1 MRTKNSSR
9 ARRPSSRKKKP
20 TNAQVAP
27 KLEAGALGPARD
39 PAPRE
44 PAPREPAPREPL
56 PQASPSYVVGIGSS
70 AGGLE
75 ALRVLIGGL
84 KSADR
89 MSLVIVQHLAPQH
102 RSRLVEI
109 ISHSTSLSVKEV
121 TEGED
126 LCANTVYVTPP
137 NADVITDG
145 RALLLRKPGTKVGP
159 KPSVDLFFKSI
170 AEHYGEN
177 AIGVVLSGT
186 GSDGAQGVRAIKT
199 AGGVTICQTPES
211 AKYDGMPR
219 AAKQTGAVDLELGLE
234 EMANQLSKFNELAG
248 RQDQPDASLRQLSL
262 TQQDPYHSIL
272 SFLEKA
278 SRVKFAQYKQ
288 STVRRRIERRV
299 IATRCESIEA
309 YAEYLRVRPDESR
322 LLFQDILISVTS
334 FFRDEHSF
342 KALAAAIAERID
354 QKRTGDSFRA
364 WVVGC
369 ATGEEAYSIAIL
381 VFEALAKA
389 GKQLNV
395 QIFATDIDEQ
405 AMSVARKG
413 LYQEALVA
421 DIPPRLRS
429 RYFDEQEQW
438 FRIKDYVRDAI
449 IFARHDVAQ
458 DPPFL
463 KLDLVSCRNVLIY
476 FNSHLQEHTL
486 RTFHFAMDSQA
497 VLFLGKSESAT
508 TVSDLFELTD
518 KNAKIFVRSAKK
530 GDLPRS
536 YSRQEFNRESALIT
550 KDRQSTTALDL
561 FTSMVNG
568 FAPDSVLVDQDHR
581 VRHVFGGAN
590 RYLHFPKGQ
599 PTVTIQKLLPPDVA
613 VEVGALLHR
622 AERSGHAAK
631 GEQRH
636 AFVIDREE
644 RRIQLIVVPLPSDGR
659 VEFIICFNQAPHDA
673 FRPVKATANS
683 SRLAPEEQIR
693 QLEQELAAA
702 REHLQTVLEE
712 HDTATEELQAL
723 NEELQSSNEELQ
735 STNEELETT
744 NEELQ
749 SANEE
754 LTTLNQEINV
764 KSSEL
769 MTLNQRLVAIQNAIA
784 YPLLVVDKNL
794 RLTDYNPA
802 SRYLFRI
809 SEVDR
814 GQHIRAA
821 LSHLSVE
828 PVLEMIGESLR
839 ERRAMR
845 LQLEVLDRHF
855 EACVQL
861 IDGSKGEVDGL
872 VLSFVDNTEL
882 VHALTQS
889 RVSKERL
896 SAIVDN
902 TPALVTMK
910 DSIGAYIYV
919 NQRFCDVVGRSEKD
933 VLGRTDEE
941 LFGQKAGSALR
952 ERDFEVL
959 KSRSPM
965 WLEESLHVGGKL
977 RYWLSSKFPLLDDR
991 RTAQSVCTIA
1001 LDITE
1006 RVLQEQQL
1014 KIFKK
1019 VVSASNAGLAILES
1033 HEGLYKVTF
1042 ASNEFADKIGK
1053 GAPELHELPLDEL
1066 LGIVL
1071 RGVESPRRAELSEAA
1086 RQKPLASFTINLA
1099 EKAGG
1104 ELWIELMTTTITF
1117 GDEEASYLILLFFD
1131 VTERVKTQ
1139 RLILS
1144 QQEELSRFSKLA
1156 SLGEVAAGI
1165 SHEINTPL
1173 NVITTKTDL
1182 LKRLAER
1189 GQLEKERLAR
1199 VATDIDG
1206 MVENITNVISGL
1218 KSITRMESEKL
1229 RPHNVQELI
1238 REAVRVSGFRLQQA
1252 SVHLSFDLP
1261 REELVIDCYPVQI
1274 VQILINLINNAVDA
1288 ISALRERWIRV
1299 EARSS
1304 DGKVQVRVIDSGKGI
1319 DPALAEKIMT
1329 PFFTTKKEEHGTGLG
1344 LSLSRNIAQHHRGD
1358 LRLAMEEKNTCF
1370 ELELPQKQV

>member
-20 TNAQVAP
+20 ATAQVAP
-27 KLEAGALGPARD
+27 NLEARSPVPAAEGAGA
-39 PAPRE
+39 PAPR
-44 PAPREPAPREPL
+44 APVASAP
-56 PQASPSYVVGIGSS
+56 PSYVVGLGSS

-75 ALRVLIGGL
+75 ALRILIGGL

-89 MSLVIVQHLAPQH
+89 MSIVIVQHLAPQH

-109 ISHSTSLSVKEV
+109 ISHSTSLNVKEV
-121 TEGED
+121 SEGED

-137 NADVITDG
+137 NADVVTDG
-145 RALLLRKPGTKVGP
+145 RALLLRQPQAKVGP

-177 AIGVVLSGT
+177 AIGVILSGT
-186 GSDGAQGVRAIKT
+186 GSDGAQGIRAIKA

-234 EMANQLSKFNELAG
+234 EMANQLSKFNELAK
-248 RQDQPDASLRQLSL
+248 RHDQPDASLRQLGLSH
-262 TQQDPYHSIL
+262 QDPYHSIL
-272 SFLEKA
+272 AFLEKA
-278 SRVKFAQYKQ
+278 SRVNFAKYKQ

-309 YAEYLRVRPDESR
+309 YADYLRLRPEEGR

-334 FFRDEHSF
+334 FFRDEPSF
-342 KALAAAIAERID
+342 KALAAAVAERID
-354 QKRTGDSFRA
+354 KKRTGDSFRA

-381 VFEALAKA
+381 VFEALGKA
-389 GKQLNV
+389 NKQLNV

-413 LYQEALVA
+413 LYQQASVA

-429 RYFDEQEQW
+429 RYFDEQNQS
-438 FRIKDYVRDAI
+438 FRVKDYVRDAI
-449 IFARHDVAQ
+449 VFARHDVAQ

-486 RTFHFAMDSQA
+486 RTFHFAMDTQG

-568 FAPDSVLVDQDHR
+568 FAPDSILIGDDHR

-590 RYLHFPKGQ
+590 RYLHFPKGE
-599 PTVTIQKLLPPDVA
+599 PTVTIQKLLPADVA
-613 VEVGALLHR
+613 HDLGALLHR
-622 AERSGHAAK
+622 AQRSGHAAR
-631 GEQRH
+631 GDQRH
-636 AFVIDREE
+636 AFVIEREE
-644 RRIQLIVVPLPSDGR
+644 RKIQLTVVPLSSDGR
-659 VEFIICFNQAPHDA
+659 TEFIVCFSHAPYDVPR
-673 FRPVKATANS
+673 RPVKSPAGG
-683 SRLAPEEQIR
+683 SRLAPEEQLWR
-693 QLEQELAAA
+693 LEQELAAT
-702 REHLQTVLEE
+702 REHLQTVIEE
-712 HDTATEELQAL
+712 HDTASEELQAL

-769 MTLNQRLVAIQNAIA
+769 LTLNQRLVAIQNAIA

-802 SRYLFRI
+802 SRHLFRL

-821 LSHLSVE
+821 LAHLSVE
-828 PVLEMIGESLR
+828 PVLDMVGASFQ
-839 ERRAMR
+839 ERRPMR
-845 LQLEVLDRHF
+845 HQIEVLDRHF
-855 EACVQL
+855 EASIQL
-861 IDGSKGEVDGL
+861 IEGSKGEVDGA

-889 RVSKERL
+889 RVSRERL
-896 SAIVDN
+896 SAILDN

-910 DSIGAYIYV
+910 DSIGAYVYV
-919 NQRFCDVVGRSEKD
+919 NQRFCGVLGRSEKE

-941 LFGQKAGSALR
+941 LFGPKAGSAMR

-959 KSRSPM
+959 KARSPM
-965 WLEESLHVGGKL
+965 WIEESLHVGGKP

-991 RTAQSVCTIA
+991 RNAQSVCTIA

-1006 RVLQEQQL
+1006 RVLQEQHL
-1014 KIFKK
+1014 KVFKK

-1033 HEGLYKVTF
+1033 DQGQHRVTF
-1042 ASNEFADKIGK
+1042 ASNEFADKIGRN
-1053 GAPELHELPLDEL
+1053 APELHGLPLDEL
-1066 LGIVL
+1066 LEIVL
-1071 RGVESPRRAELSEAA
+1071 SGAESPRIAELSEAA
-1086 RQKPLASFTINLA
+1086 RQSPLASFTINLA

-1104 ELWIELMTTTITF
+1104 ELWIELRTATISF
-1117 GDEEASYLILLFFD
+1117 GGEEPSYLILLIFD
-1131 VTERVKTQ
+1131 VTQRVQAQ

-1156 SLGEVAAGI
+1156 SLGEIAAGI

-1199 VATDIDG
+1199 IAVEVDG

-1229 RPHNVQELI
+1229 RPHNVQELV

-1261 REELVIDCYPVQI
+1261 REDLIIDCYPVQI
-1274 VQILINLINNAVDA
+1274 VQILINLLNNAVDA
-1288 ISALRERWIRV
+1288 ISSLRERWIRI

-1304 DGKVQVRVIDSGKGI
+1304 DELVYVRVIDSGKGI

-1344 LSLSRNIAQHHRGD
+1344 LSLSRNIAQHHDGD
-1358 LRLAMEEKNTCF
+1358 LRLVMEHKNTCF
-1370 ELELPQKQV
+1370 ELELPRKQI

>member
-20 TNAQVAP
+20 ATAQVTP
-27 KLEAGALGPARD
+27 RLEDRTPGRVAEGAWTPA
-39 PAPRE
+39 A
-44 PAPREPAPREPL
+44 REPL
-56 PQASPSYVVGIGSS
+56 AQASPAYVVGIGSS

-84 KSADR
+84 KAADR

-121 TEGED
+121 SEGEV

-137 NADVITDG
+137 NADVVADG
-145 RALLLRKPGTKVGP
+145 RALLLRPPETKVGP

-177 AIGVVLSGT
+177 AIGIVLSGT
-186 GSDGAQGVRAIKT
+186 GSDGAQGVRAIKA
-199 AGGVTICQTPES
+199 AGGVTICQTAES

-248 RQDQPDASLRQLSL
+248 RSDQPDASLRQLSL

-272 SFLEKA
+272 SFLEKS
-278 SRVKFAQYKQ
+278 SRVNFAQYKQ
-288 STVRRRIERRV
+288 TTVRRRIERRV

-309 YAEYLRVRPDESR
+309 YADYLRVRPEEGR

-334 FFRDEHSF
+334 FFRDEASF
-342 KALAAAIAERID
+342 RALAAAIAERIER
-354 QKRTGDSFRA
+354 KRTGDSFRA

-381 VFEALAKA
+381 VFETLEKA
-389 GKQLNV
+389 NKQLNV

-413 LYQEALVA
+413 LYQKALVA
-421 DIPPRLRS
+421 DIPSRLRS
-429 RYFDEQEQW
+429 KYFDEQDQS
-438 FRIKDYVRDAI
+438 FRIKNYVRDAI
-449 IFARHDVAQ
+449 VFARHDVAQ

-476 FNSHLQEHTL
+476 FNPHLQEHAL
-486 RTFHFAMDSQA
+486 KTFQFAMDDQG
-497 VLFLGKSESAT
+497 VLFLGKSESTT

-550 KDRQSTTALDL
+550 KDRQSTTAMDL
-561 FTSMVNG
+561 FNAMVNG
-568 FAPDSVLVDQDHR
+568 FAPDSVLVDDDHR
-581 VRHVFGGAN
+581 VRHVFGNAN
-590 RYLHFPKGQ
+590 RYLNFPKGE
-599 PTVTIQKLLPPDVA
+599 PTVSIQKLLPPDVA
-613 VEVGALLHR
+613 IEVSALLHR

-631 GEQRH
+631 GDQRH
-636 AFVIDREE
+636 AFVIDREV
-644 RRIQLIVVPLPSDGR
+644 RKLQLTVVPLSSDGR
-659 VEFIICFNQAPHDA
+659 TEYIICFSRAPYDPPRSA
-673 FRPVKATANS
+673 KVTASS

-693 QLEQELAAA
+693 RLEQELAAA
-702 REHLQTVLEE
+702 REHLQTIIEE
-712 HDTATEELQAL
+712 HDTASEELQAL

-784 YPLLVVDKNL
+784 YPLLVIDKNL

-802 SRYLFRI
+802 SRHLFRI

-821 LSHLSVE
+821 LAHLNVE
-828 PVLEMIGESLR
+828 PVLEMINESAQ
-839 ERRAMR
+839 ERRPMR

-855 EACVQL
+855 EARIEL
-861 IDGSKGEVDGL
+861 ISGSKGEVDGA
-872 VLSFVDNTEL
+872 VVSFVDNTEL
-882 VHALTQS
+882 VHVLTQS

-896 SAIVDN
+896 SAILDN

-910 DSIGAYIYV
+910 DSIGAYVYV
-919 NQRFCDVVGRSEKD
+919 NQRFCDVLGRAEKD
-933 VLGRTDEE
+933 VIGRTDEE
-941 LFGQKAGSALR
+941 LFGPKAGSALR

-959 KSRSPM
+959 KSRSPT
-965 WLEESLHVGGKL
+965 WLEESIHVGGKL
-977 RYWLSSKFPLLDDR
+977 RYWLSSKFPLLDER

-1006 RVLQEQQL
+1006 RVLQEQHL
-1014 KIFKK
+1014 KVFKK

-1033 HEGLYKVTF
+1033 DKGLYRVTF
-1042 ASNEFADKIGK
+1042 ASNEFADKVG
-1053 GAPELHELPLDEL
+1053 GGDAELHGLALDDL
-1066 LGIVL
+1066 LGVVL
-1071 RGVESPRRAELSEAA
+1071 RDAESPRIADVSEAA

-1099 EKAGG
+1099 ERTGG
-1104 ELWIELMTTTITF
+1104 ELWIELRTATVSF
-1117 GDEEASYLILLFFD
+1117 GDEEPSYLILLIFD
-1131 VTERVKTQ
+1131 VTQRVQAQ
-1139 RLILS
+1139 RIILS
-1144 QQEELSRFSKLA
+1144 QQEELSKFSKLA
-1156 SLGEVAAGI
+1156 SLGEIAAGI

-1199 VATDIDG
+1199 AATEIDG

-1252 SVHLSFDLP
+1252 SVQLSFDLP
-1261 REELVIDCYPVQI
+1261 RDELVIDCYPVQI

-1288 ISALRERWIRV
+1288 ISALRERWIHV

-1304 DGKVQVRVIDSGKGI
+1304 NGKVHVRVIDSGKGI

-1358 LRLAMEEKNTCF
+1358 LRLVPEHKNTCF

>member
-1 MRTKNSSR
+1 MRTAKNSSR

-20 TNAQVAP
+20 ATAQVAP
-27 KLEAGALGPARD
+27 KLDARSPVEGGGGAPVPRAPAAHAA
-39 PAPRE
+39 PA
-44 PAPREPAPREPL
+44 
-56 PQASPSYVVGIGSS
+56 YVVGIGSS

-75 ALRVLIGGL
+75 ALRLLIGGL

-137 NADVITDG
+137 NADVVTDG
-145 RALLLRKPGTKVGP
+145 RALLLRQPETKVGP

-177 AIGVVLSGT
+177 AIGVILSGT
-186 GSDGAQGVRAIKT
+186 GSDGAQGVRAIKA

-234 EMANQLSKFNELAG
+234 DMANQLSKFNELAS
-248 RQDQPDASLRQLSL
+248 RPDQPDASLRQLSL
-262 TQQDPYHSIL
+262 SHQDPYHSIL

-278 SRVKFAQYKQ
+278 SRVNFAQYKQ

-309 YAEYLRVRPDESR
+309 YADYLRLRPEEGR

-334 FFRDEHSF
+334 FFRDEPSF
-342 KALAAAIAERID
+342 RALLAAIAERIEH
-354 QKRTGDSFRA
+354 RRAGDSFRA

-381 VFEALAKA
+381 VFEALTKA
-389 GKQLNV
+389 NKQLNV

-413 LYQEALVA
+413 LYEKASVA
-421 DIPPRLRS
+421 DIPSRLRS
-429 RYFDEQEQW
+429 RYFDEQDQW
-438 FRIKDYVRDAI
+438 FKVKDYVRDAI
-449 IFARHDVAQ
+449 VFARHDVAQ

-476 FNSHLQEHTL
+476 FNAHLQEHTL
-486 RTFHFAMDSQA
+486 RTFHFAMDNQGI
-497 VLFLGKSESAT
+497 LFLGKSESSTSA
-508 TVSDLFELTD
+508 SDLFELTD
-518 KNAKIFVRSAKK
+518 KNAKIFIRSAKK

-550 KDRQSTTALDL
+550 KDRQSTTAMDL

-568 FAPDSVLVDQDHR
+568 FAPDSVLVGDDHR
-581 VRHVFGGAN
+581 VRHVFGSAN
-590 RYLHFPKGQ
+590 RYLHFPKGE
-599 PTVTIQKLLPPDVA
+599 PTVTVQKLLPPDVA
-613 VEVGALLHR
+613 VELGALLHR
-622 AERSGHAAK
+622 AQRSGHAAR
-631 GEQRH
+631 GDQRH
-636 AFVIDREE
+636 AFVVDREE
-644 RRIQLIVVPLPSDGR
+644 RRIQLTVVPLSSDGR
-659 VEFIICFNQAPHDA
+659 TEFIICFSPAPHDA
-673 FRPVKATANS
+673 PRPARATAGR

-693 QLEQELAAA
+693 RLEQELAAA
-702 REHLQTVLEE
+702 REHLQTVIEE
-712 HDTATEELQAL
+712 HDTASEELQAL

-784 YPLLVVDKNL
+784 YPLLVVDRNL

-802 SRYLFRI
+802 SRHLFRI

-828 PVLEMIGESLR
+828 PVLEMVAASFQ
-839 ERRAMR
+839 ERRPMR
-845 LQLEVLDRHF
+845 HQLEVLDRHF
-855 EACVQL
+855 EACIQL
-861 IDGSKGEVDGL
+861 IDGSRGEVDGA

-896 SAIVDN
+896 SAILDN

-910 DSIGAYIYV
+910 DAIGAYVYV
-919 NQRFCDVVGRSEKD
+919 NQRFCDVLGRSEKA
-933 VLGRTDEE
+933 VLGKTDEE
-941 LFGQKAGSALR
+941 LFGRKAGSAMR

-959 KSRSPM
+959 KSRSPL
-965 WLEESLHVGGKL
+965 WQEESLHVGGKP
-977 RYWLSSKFPLLDDR
+977 RHWLSSKFPLLDDR

-1006 RVLQEQQL
+1006 RVLQEQHL
-1014 KIFKK
+1014 KVFKK

-1033 HEGLYKVTF
+1033 HDGRYQVTF
-1042 ASNEFADKIGK
+1042 ASNEFADKIGR
-1053 GAPELHELPLDEL
+1053 GAPELHGLALDEL
-1066 LGIVL
+1066 LDVVL
-1071 RGVESPRRAELSEAA
+1071 SGAESPRTAELSEAA
-1086 RQKPLASFTINLA
+1086 RESPLASFTINLA
-1099 EKAGG
+1099 ERAGG
-1104 ELWIELMTTTITF
+1104 ELWIELRTATISF
-1117 GDEEASYLILLFFD
+1117 GGEEPSYLILLIFD
-1131 VTERVKTQ
+1131 VTQRVQAQ

-1156 SLGEVAAGI
+1156 SLGEIAAGI

-1182 LKRLAER
+1182 LKRLSER
-1189 GQLEKERLAR
+1189 GQLEKERLSRIA
-1199 VATDIDG
+1199 VEIDG

-1218 KSITRMESEKL
+1218 KSITRMESEEL
-1229 RPHNVQELI
+1229 RPHDVQELI

-1261 REELVIDCYPVQI
+1261 QEDLVIDCYPVQI
-1274 VQILINLINNAVDA
+1274 VQIFINLLNNAVDA
-1288 ISALRERWIRV
+1288 ISSLRDRWIRI
-1299 EARSS
+1299 EARQS
-1304 DGKVQVRVIDSGKGI
+1304 DGNVHVRVIDSGKGI

-1344 LSLSRNIAQHHRGD
+1344 LSLSRNIAQHHGGD
-1358 LRLAMEEKNTCF
+1358 LRLVMDHRNTCF
-1370 ELELPQKQV
+1370 ELELPQKHG

>member
-20 TNAQVAP
+20 ATAQAAP
-27 KLEAGALGPARD
+27 DLDARSLVPAGEDAGA
-39 PAPRE
+39 PAPRA
-44 PAPREPAPREPL
+44 PAGHAP
-56 PQASPSYVVGIGSS
+56 PSYVVGIGSS

-75 ALRVLIGGL
+75 ALRILIGGL

-121 TEGED
+121 SEGED

-137 NADVITDG
+137 NANVIADG
-145 RALLLRKPGTKVGP
+145 RALLLRRPEAKVGP

-186 GSDGAQGVRAIKT
+186 GSDGAQGVRAIKA

-234 EMANQLSKFNELAG
+234 DMANQLSKFNELAK
-248 RQDQPDASLRQLSL
+248 RPDQPDASLRQLGL
-262 TQQDPYHSIL
+262 TYQDPYHSIL
-272 SFLEKA
+272 SFLETA
-278 SRVKFAQYKQ
+278 SRVNFAKYKQ

-299 IATRCESIEA
+299 IATHSESIDA
-309 YAEYLRVRPDESR
+309 YADYLRLRPEEGR
-322 LLFQDILISVTS
+322 VLFQDILISVTS
-334 FFRDEHSF
+334 FFRDEPSF
-342 KALAAAIAERID
+342 KALAAAVAERID
-354 QKRTGDSFRA
+354 QKQTGDNLRA

-389 GKQLNV
+389 NKQLNV

-405 AMSVARKG
+405 AMSAARKG
-413 LYQEALVA
+413 LYQKTSVA

-429 RYFDEQEQW
+429 RYFDEQDQW
-438 FRIKDYVRDAI
+438 FKVKDYVRDAI
-449 IFARHDVAQ
+449 VFARHDVAQ

-486 RTFHFAMDSQA
+486 RTFHFAMDTQG

-508 TVSDLFELTD
+508 TAGDLFELTD
-518 KNAKIFVRSAKK
+518 KNAKIFIRSAKK
-530 GDLPRS
+530 GGLPRS

-568 FAPDSVLVDQDHR
+568 FAPDSVLVGEDHR

-590 RYLHFPKGQ
+590 RYLRFPKGD

-613 VEVGALLHR
+613 AELGALLHR
-622 AERSGHAAK
+622 AQRSGHAAR
-631 GEQRH
+631 GDQRH
-636 AFVIDREE
+636 AFVIEREDRK
-644 RRIQLIVVPLPSDGR
+644 IQLTVVPLSADGR
-659 VEFIICFNQAPHDA
+659 TEFIISFGHAPHDPP
-673 FRPVKATANS
+673 RPVRAPAGS
-683 SRLAPEEQIR
+683 SRLAPEEQIWR
-693 QLEQELAAA
+693 LEQELAAA
-702 REHLQTVLEE
+702 REHLQTVIEE
-712 HDTATEELQAL
+712 HDTASEELQAL

-769 MTLNQRLVAIQNAIA
+769 LTLNQRLVAIQNAIA

-802 SRYLFRI
+802 SRHLFRI

-828 PVLEMIGESLR
+828 PVLDMVAASFQ
-839 ERRAMR
+839 ERRPMR
-845 LQLEVLDRHF
+845 HQLEVLDRHF
-855 EACVQL
+855 EACIQL
-861 IDGSKGEVDGL
+861 IEGSKGEVDGA
-872 VLSFVDNTEL
+872 VLSFVDNTEP

-896 SAIVDN
+896 SAILDN

-910 DSIGAYIYV
+910 DSIGAYVYV
-919 NQRFCDVVGRSEKD
+919 NQRFCDVLGRSERE

-941 LFGQKAGSALR
+941 LFGPKSGSAMR

-959 KSRSPM
+959 KARSSM

-977 RYWLSSKFPLLDDR
+977 RYWLSSKFPLLDER
-991 RTAQSVCTIA
+991 RNAQSVCTIA

-1006 RVLQEQQL
+1006 RVLQEQHL
-1014 KIFKK
+1014 KVFKK

-1033 HEGLYKVTF
+1033 AEGQYRVTF
-1042 ASNEFADKIGK
+1042 ASNEFADKVGR
-1053 GAPELHELPLDEL
+1053 GAPDLHGLPLDEL
-1066 LGIVL
+1066 LDVVL
-1071 RGVESPRRAELSEAA
+1071 SGAESTRIAELSEAA
-1086 RQKPLASFTINLA
+1086 RQSPLASFTINLA

-1104 ELWIELMTTTITF
+1104 ELWIELRTATISF
-1117 GDEEASYLILLFFD
+1117 GGEEPSYLILLIFD
-1131 VTERVKTQ
+1131 VTQRVQAQ

-1156 SLGEVAAGI
+1156 SLGEIAAGI

-1189 GQLEKERLAR
+1189 GQIEKERLSRIA
-1199 VATDIDG
+1199 VEVDG

-1229 RPHNVQELI
+1229 RPHNVQELV

-1252 SVHLSFDLP
+1252 SAHLSFDLP
-1261 REELVIDCYPVQI
+1261 REDLVIDCYPVQI
-1274 VQILINLINNAVDA
+1274 VQILINLLNNAVDA
-1288 ISALRERWIRV
+1288 ISSLRERWIRI

-1304 DGKVQVRVIDSGKGI
+1304 DDLVYVRVIDSGKGI

-1344 LSLSRNIAQHHRGD
+1344 LSLSRNIAQHHGGD
-1358 LRLAMEEKNTCF
+1358 LRLVMDHKNTCF
-1370 ELELPQKQV
+1370 ELELPRKPM

>member
-9 ARRPSSRKKKP
+9 ARRPSSRNKKP
-20 TNAQVAP
+20 ATAQVAP
-27 KLEAGALGPARD
+27 KLEDRTPGFIAQSAGAPAAHEQLAAAGPT
-39 PAPRE
+39 
-44 PAPREPAPREPL
+44 
-56 PQASPSYVVGIGSS
+56 YVVGIGSS

-75 ALRVLIGGL
+75 ALRILIGGL
-84 KSADR
+84 KAADR

-109 ISHSTSLSVKEV
+109 ISHSTTLSVKEV
-121 TEGED
+121 SEGEV

-137 NADVITDG
+137 NADVVVDG
-145 RALLLRKPGTKVGP
+145 HVLLLRQPETKVGP

-186 GSDGAQGVRAIKT
+186 GSDGAQGVRAIKA
-199 AGGVTICQTPES
+199 AGGVTLCQTPES

-234 EMANQLSKFNELAG
+234 EMANRLSKFNELAG
-248 RQDQPDASLRQLSL
+248 RSDQPDASLRQLSL
-262 TQQDPYHSIL
+262 SPQDPYHSIL
-272 SFLEKA
+272 TFLEKA
-278 SRVKFAQYKQ
+278 SRVNFARYKQ
-288 STVRRRIERRV
+288 TTVRRRIERRV

-309 YAEYLRVRPDESR
+309 YADYLRVRPEEGR

-334 FFRDEHSF
+334 FFRDEASF
-342 KALAAAIAERID
+342 KALAAAIAERLD
-354 QKRTGDSFRA
+354 KKRTGDSFRA

-389 GKQLNV
+389 NKQLNV

-413 LYQEALVA
+413 LYQKAAVA
-421 DIPPRLRS
+421 DIPPKLRS
-429 RYFDEQEQW
+429 RYFDEQDQW

-449 IFARHDVAQ
+449 VFARHDVAQ

-476 FNSHLQEHTL
+476 FNPHLQEHTL
-486 RTFHFAMDSQA
+486 KTFHFAMDDQG

-508 TVSDLFELTD
+508 TVSDVFELTD
-518 KNAKIFVRSAKK
+518 KNAKIFARSGKK

-550 KDRQSTTALDL
+550 KDRQSTTAMDL
-561 FTSMVNG
+561 FTAMVNG
-568 FAPDSVLVDQDHR
+568 FAPDSVLVDDDHR
-581 VRHVFGGAN
+581 VRHVFGNAN
-590 RYLHFPKGQ
+590 RYLNFPKGE
-599 PTVTIQKLLPPDVA
+599 PSVSIQKLLPSDVA
-613 VEVGALLHR
+613 IELAALLHR

-631 GEQRH
+631 GDHRH
-636 AFVIDREE
+636 TFVVDREE
-644 RRIQLIVVPLPSDGR
+644 RKLQLTVVPLPSDGGT
-659 VEFIICFNQAPHDA
+659 EFIVCFSHAHDPPRPARAPA
-673 FRPVKATANS
+673 S
-683 SRLAPEEQIR
+683 GSRLAPDEQIR
-693 QLEQELAAA
+693 RLEQELAAA
-702 REHLQTVLEE
+702 REHLQTIIEE
-712 HDTATEELQAL
+712 HDTASEELQAL

-769 MTLNQRLVAIQNAIA
+769 MTLNQRLIAIQNAIA
-784 YPLLVVDKNL
+784 YPLFVVDKNL

-802 SRYLFRI
+802 SRHLFRI

-814 GQHIRAA
+814 GQHVRAA
-821 LSHLSVE
+821 LAHLNVE
-828 PVLEMIGESLR
+828 PVVDLVTESLR
-839 ERRAMR
+839 ERRPMR

-855 EACVQL
+855 EARIQL
-861 IDGSKGEVDGL
+861 IAGSKGEADGA
-872 VLSFVDNTEL
+872 VVSFVDNTEL

-889 RVSKERL
+889 SVSKERL
-896 SAIVDN
+896 SAILDN

-910 DSIGAYIYV
+910 DSIGAYVYV
-919 NQRFCDVVGRSEKD
+919 NQRFCGVLGRSEKD

-941 LFGQKAGSALR
+941 LFGPKAGSALR

-1006 RVLQEQQL
+1006 RVLQEQHL
-1014 KIFKK
+1014 KVFKK

-1033 HEGLYKVTF
+1033 DQGLYRVTF
-1042 ASNEFADKIGK
+1042 ASNEFADKVGR
-1053 GAPELHELPLDEL
+1053 GEPELHGLALDEL
-1066 LGIVL
+1066 LDLVL
-1071 RGVESPRRAELSEAA
+1071 RGAESPRIADVSEAA

-1099 EKAGG
+1099 ERAGG
-1104 ELWIELMTTTITF
+1104 ELWIELRTATVSF
-1117 GDEEASYLILLFFD
+1117 GDEEPSYLILLIFD
-1131 VTERVKTQ
+1131 VTQRVQAQ
-1139 RLILS
+1139 RIILS

-1199 VATDIDG
+1199 VATEIDG

-1218 KSITRMESEKL
+1218 RSITRMESEKL

-1252 SVHLSFDLP
+1252 SVQLSFDLP
-1261 REELVIDCYPVQI
+1261 PEELVIDCYPVQI
-1274 VQILINLINNAVDA
+1274 IQILINLINNAVEA
-1288 ISALRERWIRV
+1288 ISALRERWIRI
-1299 EARSS
+1299 EARPS
-1304 DGKVQVRVIDSGKGI
+1304 DGRVYVRVIDSGKGI
-1319 DPALAEKIMT
+1319 DLALAEKIMT

-1344 LSLSRNIAQHHRGD
+1344 LSLSRNIAHHHRGD
-1358 LRLAMEEKNTCF
+1358 LRLVTEHKNTCF
-1370 ELELPQKQV
+1370 ELELPQRQA

>member
-20 TNAQVAP
+20 ANAQVAP
-27 KLEAGALGPARD
+27 KLEAGALGPAG
-39 PAPRE
+39 E
-44 PAPREPAPREPL
+44 PAPPEPAPPEPL
-56 PQASPSYVVGIGSS
+56 PPQASPSYVVGIGSS

-272 SFLEKA
+272 SFLEKS

-309 YAEYLRVRPDESR
+309 YAEYLRVRPDEGR

-354 QKRTGDSFRA
+354 EKRTGDSFRA

-405 AMSVARKG
+405 AMSGARKG

-429 RYFDEQEQW
+429 RYFDEQDQW

-449 IFARHDVAQ
+449 VFARHDVAQ

-613 VEVGALLHR
+613 VEVSALLHR

-644 RRIQLIVVPLPSDGR
+644 RRIQLIVVALPSEGR
-659 VEFIICFNQAPHDA
+659 VEFIICFSQAPHDA
-673 FRPVKATANS
+673 FRPMKAPAGS

-702 REHLQTVLEE
+702 RGHLQTVLEE
-712 HDTATEELQAL
+712 HDTASEELQAL

-828 PVLEMIGESLR
+828 PVFEMIGESLR

-919 NQRFCDVVGRSEKD
+919 NQRFCDVVGRSEKE

-1014 KIFKK
+1014 KVFKK

-1033 HEGLYKVTF
+1033 HEGLYRVTF

-1066 LGIVL
+1066 LEIVL
-1071 RGVESPRRAELSEAA
+1071 RGVESSRRAELSEAA

-1104 ELWIELMTTTITF
+1104 ELWIELMTATITF
-1117 GDEEASYLILLFFD
+1117 GDEEASYLILLIFD

-1288 ISALRERWIRV
+1288 ISALRERWIRI

-1304 DGKVQVRVIDSGKGI
+1304 DGKVHVRVIDSGKGI
-1319 DPALAEKIMT
+1319 DPAIAEKIMT

-1370 ELELPQKQV
+1370 ELELPEKQV

>member
-9 ARRPSSRKKKP
+9 ARRPSSRTKKP
-20 TNAQVAP
+20 ATAQVAP
-27 KLEAGALGPARD
+27 KLEVRALGPAG
-39 PAPRE
+39 E
-44 PAPREPAPREPL
+44 PAPRAPAPREPL
-56 PQASPSYVVGIGSS
+56 AQVSPSYVVGIGSS

-121 TEGED
+121 TEGEE

-137 NADVITDG
+137 NADVIADG

-170 AEHYGEN
+170 AEHYGES

-248 RQDQPDASLRQLSL
+248 RLDQPDASLRQLSL
-262 TQQDPYHSIL
+262 TQQDPYQSIL

-278 SRVKFAQYKQ
+278 SRVNFAQYKQ

-299 IATRCESIEA
+299 IATRCESIQA
-309 YAEYLRVRPDESR
+309 YAEYLRVRPEESR

-342 KALAAAIAERID
+342 KALAGAIAERID

-389 GKQLNV
+389 NKQLNV

-413 LYQEALVA
+413 LYQQASVA

-429 RYFDEQEQW
+429 RYFDEQDQW

-449 IFARHDVAQ
+449 VFARHDVAQ

-486 RTFHFAMDSQA
+486 KTFHFAMDSQA

-518 KNAKIFVRSAKK
+518 KNAKISVRSAKK

-550 KDRQSTTALDL
+550 KDRQSTTAMDL

-644 RRIQLIVVPLPSDGR
+644 RRIQLIVVALPSDGR
-659 VEFIICFNQAPHDA
+659 VEFIVCFSQTPHDP
-673 FRPVKATANS
+673 FRPVKGTAGS
-683 SRLAPEEQIR
+683 PRLAPEEQIWR
-693 QLEQELAAA
+693 LEQELAAA
-702 REHLQTVLEE
+702 REHLQTVIEE
-712 HDTATEELQAL
+712 HDTASEELQAL

-769 MTLNQRLVAIQNAIA
+769 ITLNQRLVAIQNAIA

-828 PVLEMIGESLR
+828 PVLEMIGESMR

-882 VHALTQS
+882 VQALTQS

-910 DSIGAYIYV
+910 DSIGAYVYV
-919 NQRFCDVVGRSEKD
+919 NQRFCDVLGRSEKE

-941 LFGQKAGSALR
+941 LFGAKAGSALR

-965 WLEESLHVGGKL
+965 WLEESLHAGGKL

-1006 RVLQEQQL
+1006 RVLQEQHL
-1014 KIFKK
+1014 KVFKR

-1033 HEGLYKVTF
+1033 HEGAYQVTF
-1042 ASNEFADKIGK
+1042 ASNEFADKVGK
-1053 GAPELHELPLDEL
+1053 GAPELHGLPLDEL
-1066 LGIVL
+1066 LEIVL
-1071 RGVESPRRAELSEAA
+1071 SDAESPRMAELSEAA
-1086 RQKPLASFTINLA
+1086 RQRPLASFTINLA

-1104 ELWIELMTTTITF
+1104 ELWVELRTATISF
-1117 GDEEASYLILLFFD
+1117 GGDEPSYLILLLFD
-1131 VTERVKTQ
+1131 VTQRVQAQ
-1139 RLILS
+1139 RIILS

-1182 LKRLAER
+1182 LKRLADR

-1229 RPHNVQELI
+1229 RPHNVQELV

-1252 SVHLSFDLP
+1252 SVHLSFELP

-1288 ISALRERWIRV
+1288 ISALRERWIRI

-1304 DGKVQVRVIDSGKGI
+1304 DGKVYVRVIDSGKGI

-1344 LSLSRNIAQHHRGD
+1344 LSLSRNIAQHHGGD
-1358 LRLAMEEKNTCF
+1358 LRLVVEEKNTCF

>member
-1 MRTKNSSR
+1 MSTKNSTR

-20 TNAQVAP
+20 ATAQVTPRLDVRTPGPVAESAANTGAP
-27 KLEAGALGPARD
+27 P
-39 PAPRE
+39 
-44 PAPREPAPREPL
+44 PREPL
-56 PQASPSYVVGIGSS
+56 VHASPTYVVGIGSS

-75 ALRVLIGGL
+75 ALRILIGGL
-84 KSADR
+84 KAADR

-109 ISHSTSLSVKEV
+109 ISHSTALSVKEV
-121 TEGED
+121 SEGEV

-137 NADVITDG
+137 NADVVADG
-145 RALLLRKPGTKVGP
+145 RVLLLRQPETKVGP
-159 KPSVDLFFKSI
+159 KPSVDLFFRSI

-186 GSDGAQGVRAIKT
+186 GSDGAQGVRAIKA
-199 AGGVTICQTPES
+199 AGGVTLCQTPES

-234 EMANQLSKFNELAG
+234 EMANQLSQFNELAG
-248 RQDQPDASLRQLSL
+248 RSDQPDASLRQLSL
-262 TQQDPYHSIL
+262 SQQDPYHSIL
-272 SFLEKA
+272 TFLEKA
-278 SRVKFAQYKQ
+278 SRVNFAQYKQ
-288 STVRRRIERRV
+288 TTVRRRIERRV

-309 YAEYLRVRPDESR
+309 YADYLRVRPEEGR
-322 LLFQDILISVTS
+322 ILFQDILISVTS
-334 FFRDEHSF
+334 FFRDEPSF
-342 KALAAAIAERID
+342 RALAAAIAERID
-354 QKRTGDSFRA
+354 RKRPGDSFRA

-389 GKQLNV
+389 NKQLNV

-413 LYQEALVA
+413 LYQKASVA
-421 DIPPRLRS
+421 DIPSRLRS
-429 RYFDEQEQW
+429 RYFDEQDPS
-438 FRIKDYVRDAI
+438 FRIKDYIRDAI
-449 IFARHDVAQ
+449 VFARHDVAQ

-476 FNSHLQEHTL
+476 FNPHLQDHTL
-486 RTFHFAMDSQA
+486 KTFHFAMDDQGA
-497 VLFLGKSESAT
+497 LFLGKSEAAT
-508 TVSDLFELTD
+508 TVGDLFELAD
-518 KNAKIFVRSAKK
+518 KNAKIFVRSARK

-550 KDRQSTTALDL
+550 KDRQSTTAIDL
-561 FTSMVNG
+561 FNAMVNG
-568 FAPDSVLVDQDHR
+568 FAPDSVLVDDDHR
-581 VRHVFGGAN
+581 VRHVFGNAN
-590 RYLHFPKGQ
+590 RYLNFPKGE
-599 PTVTIQKLLPPDVA
+599 PTVSIQKLLPPDVA
-613 VEVGALLHR
+613 IELTALLHR
-622 AERSGHAAK
+622 AGRSGHAAK
-631 GEQRH
+631 GDQRH
-636 AFVIDREE
+636 AFVVDREE
-644 RRIQLIVVPLPSDGR
+644 TRLQLTVVPLPSDGR
-659 VEFIICFNQAPHDA
+659 TEFIIRFSHAPHA
-673 FRPVKATANS
+673 PPRPVKAPAS
-683 SRLAPEEQIR
+683 ASRLAPGEQIR
-693 QLEQELAAA
+693 RLEQELAAT
-702 REHLQTVLEE
+702 REHLQTLVEE
-712 HDTATEELQAL
+712 HDTASEELQAL

-769 MTLNQRLVAIQNAIA
+769 MTLNQRLVAIQNVIA
-784 YPLLVVDKNL
+784 YPLLVIDKNL

-802 SRYLFRI
+802 SRHLFRI

-814 GQHIRAA
+814 GQHVRAA
-821 LSHLSVE
+821 LAHINVD
-828 PVLEMIGESLR
+828 PVLEMIIESAR
-839 ERRAMR
+839 ERRPMR

-855 EACVQL
+855 EARIQL
-861 IDGSKGEVDGL
+861 IQGPKGEVDGA
-872 VLSFVDNTEL
+872 VVSFVDNTEL

-896 SAIVDN
+896 SAILDN

-910 DSIGAYIYV
+910 DSIGAYVYV
-919 NQRFCDVVGRSEKD
+919 NQRFCDVLGRAEKD

-941 LFGQKAGSALR
+941 LFGQRAGSALR

-959 KSRSPM
+959 KSRSPT
-965 WLEESLHVGGKL
+965 WLEESLHVGGRL

-991 RTAQSVCTIA
+991 RNAQSVCTIA

-1006 RVLQEQQL
+1006 RVLHEQHL
-1014 KIFKK
+1014 EVFKK

-1033 HEGLYKVTF
+1033 DEGLYRVTF
-1042 ASNEFADKIGK
+1042 ASNEFADKVGR
-1053 GAPELHELPLDEL
+1053 GEAELHGLALDAL
-1066 LGIVL
+1066 LGVVL
-1071 RGVESPRRAELSEAA
+1071 RGAGSPRIADVSEAA

-1099 EKAGG
+1099 ERTGG
-1104 ELWIELMTTTITF
+1104 ELWIELRSATVSF
-1117 GDEEASYLILLFFD
+1117 GAEEPSYLILLIFD
-1131 VTERVKTQ
+1131 ITQ
-1139 RLILS
+1139 RVQAQRVILS
-1144 QQEELSRFSKLA
+1144 QQEELSKFSKLA

-1199 VATDIDG
+1199 LATDIDG

-1238 REAVRVSGFRLQQA
+1238 REAVRVSGFRLQPA
-1252 SVHLSFDLP
+1252 SVQLSFDLP

-1288 ISALRERWIRV
+1288 ISALRERWIRI

-1304 DGKVQVRVIDSGKGI
+1304 EDKVYVRLIDSGKGI

-1344 LSLSRNIAQHHRGD
+1344 LSLSRNIAQHHGGD
-1358 LRLAMEEKNTCF
+1358 LKLVTEHKNTCF
-1370 ELELPQKQV
+1370 ELELPRKQA

>member
-1 MRTKNSSR
+1 MDARSLVPAADGAGAP
-9 ARRPSSRKKKP
+9 ARRAP
-20 TNAQVAP
+20 VAP
-27 KLEAGALGPARD
+27 
-39 PAPRE
+39 AP
-44 PAPREPAPREPL
+44 
-56 PQASPSYVVGIGSS
+56 PSYVVGIGSS

-75 ALRVLIGGL
+75 ALRILIGGL

-109 ISHSTSLSVKEV
+109 ISHSTSLNVKEV
-121 TEGED
+121 SEGED

-137 NADVITDG
+137 NANVVADG
-145 RALLLRKPGTKVGP
+145 RALLLRHPETKVGP

-177 AIGVVLSGT
+177 AIGIVLSGT

-219 AAKQTGAVDLELGLE
+219 AAKQTGAIDLELGLD
-234 EMANQLSKFNELAG
+234 EMANQLSKFNELAK
-248 RQDQPDASLRQLSL
+248 RPDQPDASLRQLSL

-278 SRVKFAQYKQ
+278 SRVNFAQYKQ

-309 YAEYLRVRPDESR
+309 YADYLRVRPEEGR

-334 FFRDEHSF
+334 FFRDEPSF
-342 KALAAAIAERID
+342 KSLAAAVTERID
-354 QKRTGDSFRA
+354 PKRTGDSLRA

-381 VFEALAKA
+381 IFEALAKA
-389 GKQLNV
+389 NKQLNV

-413 LYQEALVA
+413 LYQKASVA

-429 RYFDEQEQW
+429 RYFDEQDQW
-438 FRIKDYVRDAI
+438 FKVKDYVRDAI
-449 IFARHDVAQ
+449 VFARHDVAQ

-486 RTFHFAMDSQA
+486 RTFHFAMDTQG

-550 KDRQSTTALDL
+550 KDRQSTTALDH
-561 FTSMVNG
+561 FTSLVNG
-568 FAPDSVLVDQDHR
+568 FAPDSVLVGEDHR
-581 VRHVFGGAN
+581 VRHVFGSAN
-590 RYLHFPKGQ
+590 RYLHFPKGE
-599 PTVTIQKLLPPDVA
+599 PTVTIQKLLPSDVA
-613 VEVGALLHR
+613 LEVAALLQR
-622 AERSGHAAK
+622 AQRSGHAAR
-631 GEQRH
+631 GDQRH
-636 AFVIDREE
+636 TFVVDREE
-644 RRIQLIVVPLPSDGR
+644 RRIQLTVVPLSSDGQS
-659 VEFIICFNQAPHDA
+659 EFIVCFSHAPYDA
-673 FRPVKATANS
+673 PRPVKTPAGT
-683 SRLAPEEQIR
+683 SRLAPEEQVR
-693 QLEQELAAA
+693 RLEQELAAA
-702 REHLQTVLEE
+702 REHLQTVIEE
-712 HDTATEELQAL
+712 HDTASEELQAL

-769 MTLNQRLVAIQNAIA
+769 LTLNQRLVAIQNAIA

-802 SRYLFRI
+802 SRHLFRI

-821 LSHLSVE
+821 LAHLSVE
-828 PVLEMIGESLR
+828 PVLDMLAASFQ
-839 ERRAMR
+839 ERRPMR
-845 LQLEVLDRHF
+845 HQLEVLDRHF
-855 EACVQL
+855 EACIQL
-861 IDGSKGEVDGL
+861 IEGSKGEVDGA

-882 VHALTQS
+882 VHVLTQS
-889 RVSKERL
+889 RVSRERL
-896 SAIVDN
+896 SAILDN

-910 DSIGAYIYV
+910 DSIGAYVYV
-919 NQRFCDVVGRSEKD
+919 NQRFCDVLGRAEKE

-941 LFGQKAGSALR
+941 LFGPKSGSAMR

-959 KSRSPM
+959 KARAPM

-977 RYWLSSKFPLLDDR
+977 RCWLSSKFPLLDER
-991 RTAQSVCTIA
+991 RNAQSVCTIA

-1006 RVLQEQQL
+1006 RVLQEQHL
-1014 KIFKK
+1014 KVFKK

-1033 HEGLYKVTF
+1033 AEGQYRVTF
-1042 ASNEFADKIGK
+1042 ASNEFADKVGR
-1053 GAPELHELPLDEL
+1053 GAPELHGLPLDEL
-1066 LGIVL
+1066 LDVVL
-1071 RGVESPRRAELSEAA
+1071 SGAESTRIAELSEAA
-1086 RQKPLASFTINLA
+1086 RQSPLASFTINLA

-1104 ELWIELMTTTITF
+1104 ELWIELRTATISF
-1117 GDEEASYLILLFFD
+1117 GDEEPSYLILLIFD
-1131 VTERVKTQ
+1131 VTQRVQAQ

-1156 SLGEVAAGI
+1156 SLGEIAAGI

-1189 GQLEKERLAR
+1189 GQLEKQRLAR
-1199 VATDIDG
+1199 IAVEVDG

-1261 REELVIDCYPVQI
+1261 REDLVIDCYPVQI
-1274 VQILINLINNAVDA
+1274 VQILINLLNNAVDA
-1288 ISALRERWIRV
+1288 ISSLRERWIRI

-1304 DGKVQVRVIDSGKGI
+1304 DDLVYVRVIDSGKGI

-1344 LSLSRNIAQHHRGD
+1344 LSLSRNIAQHHGGD
-1358 LRLAMEEKNTCF
+1358 LRLVMEHKNTCF
-1370 ELELPQKQV
+1370 ELELPRKPI

>member
-1 MRTKNSSR
+1 MRTAKNSSR

-20 TNAQVAP
+20 ATAQVAP
-27 KLEAGALGPARD
+27 KLDARSPLEGGGGA
-39 PAPRE
+39 PAPGA
-44 PAPREPAPREPL
+44 PAAHAAPA
-56 PQASPSYVVGIGSS
+56 YVVGIGSS

-75 ALRVLIGGL
+75 ALRILIGGL

-145 RALLLRKPGTKVGP
+145 RALLLRQPETKVGP

-234 EMANQLSKFNELAG
+234 DIANQLSKFNELAS
-248 RQDQPDASLRQLSL
+248 RPDQPDASLRQLSL
-262 TQQDPYHSIL
+262 SHQDPYHSIL

-278 SRVKFAQYKQ
+278 SRVNFAQYKQ

-309 YAEYLRVRPDESR
+309 YADYLRVRPEEGR

-334 FFRDEHSF
+334 FFRDEPSF
-342 KALAAAIAERID
+342 RALSTAIAERIE
-354 QKRTGDSFRA
+354 QKRAGDSFRA

-381 VFEALAKA
+381 VFEALTKA
-389 GKQLNV
+389 NKQLNV

-413 LYQEALVA
+413 LYEKASVA
-421 DIPPRLRS
+421 DIPTRLRS
-429 RYFDEQEQW
+429 RYFDEQDQW
-438 FRIKDYVRDAI
+438 FKVKDYVRDAI
-449 IFARHDVAQ
+449 VFARHDVAQ

-476 FNSHLQEHTL
+476 FNAHLQEHTL
-486 RTFHFAMDSQA
+486 RTFHFAMDNQG

-508 TVSDLFELTD
+508 SANDLFELTD

-550 KDRQSTTALDL
+550 KDRQSTTAMDL

-568 FAPDSVLVDQDHR
+568 FAPDSVLVGDDHR
-581 VRHVFGGAN
+581 VRHVFGSAN
-590 RYLHFPKGQ
+590 RYLHFPKGE
-599 PTVTIQKLLPPDVA
+599 PTVTIQKLLPPDVTI
-613 VEVGALLHR
+613 ELGALLHR
-622 AERSGHAAK
+622 ALRSGHAAR
-631 GEQRH
+631 GDQRH
-636 AFVIDREE
+636 AFVVDREE
-644 RRIQLIVVPLPSDGR
+644 RRIQLTVVPLSSDGR
-659 VEFIICFNQAPHDA
+659 TEFIVCFSPAPHDA
-673 FRPVKATANS
+673 PRPPRATAGR
-683 SRLAPEEQIR
+683 SRLAPDEQIR
-693 QLEQELAAA
+693 RLEQELAAA
-702 REHLQTVLEE
+702 REHLQTVVEE
-712 HDTATEELQAL
+712 HDTASEELQAL

-769 MTLNQRLVAIQNAIA
+769 MTLNQRLVAIQDAIA
-784 YPLLVVDKNL
+784 YPLLVLDRNL

-802 SRYLFRI
+802 SRHLFRI

-814 GQHIRAA
+814 GQPIRAA

-828 PVLEMIGESLR
+828 PVLEMVAASFQ
-839 ERRAMR
+839 ERRPMR
-845 LQLEVLDRHF
+845 HQLEVLDRHF
-855 EACVQL
+855 EACIQL
-861 IDGSKGEVDGL
+861 IDGSNGEVDGA

-896 SAIVDN
+896 SAILDN

-910 DSIGAYIYV
+910 DSIGAYVYV
-919 NQRFCDVVGRSEKD
+919 NQRFCDVLGRSERA
-933 VLGRTDEE
+933 VLGKTDEE
-941 LFGQKAGSALR
+941 LFGRKAGSAMR

-959 KSRSPM
+959 KSRSPV
-965 WLEESLHVGGKL
+965 WQEESLHVGGKP

-1006 RVLQEQQL
+1006 RVLQEQHL
-1014 KIFKK
+1014 KVFKK

-1033 HEGLYKVTF
+1033 HDGRYQVTF
-1042 ASNEFADKIGK
+1042 ASNEFADKIGR
-1053 GAPELHELPLDEL
+1053 GAPELHGLALDEL
-1066 LGIVL
+1066 LDIVL
-1071 RGVESPRRAELSEAA
+1071 SGAESPRIAELSAAA
-1086 RQKPLASFTINLA
+1086 RESPLASFTINLA

-1104 ELWIELMTTTITF
+1104 ELWIELRTATISF
-1117 GDEEASYLILLFFD
+1117 GGEEPSYLILLIFD
-1131 VTERVKTQ
+1131 VTQRVQAQ
-1139 RLILS
+1139 RIILS

-1156 SLGEVAAGI
+1156 SLGEIAAGI

-1189 GQLEKERLAR
+1189 GQLEKERLSRIA
-1199 VATDIDG
+1199 VEVDG

-1218 KSITRMESEKL
+1218 KSITRMESEKR
-1229 RPHNVQELI
+1229 RPHDVQELI

-1261 REELVIDCYPVQI
+1261 QEDLVIDCYPVQI
-1274 VQILINLINNAVDA
+1274 VQILINLLNNAVDA
-1288 ISALRERWIRV
+1288 ISALRDRWIRI
-1299 EARSS
+1299 EARRS
-1304 DGKVQVRVIDSGKGI
+1304 DGKVHVRVIDSGKGI

-1344 LSLSRNIAQHHRGD
+1344 LSLSRNIAQHHGGD
-1358 LRLAMEEKNTCF
+1358 LRLVMDHRNTCF
-1370 ELELPQKQV
+1370 ELELPQKHG

>member
-9 ARRPSSRKKKP
+9 ARRPSSRKKKTASP
-20 TNAQVAP
+20 QVAP
-27 KLEAGALGPARD
+27 KPDGRSPLAAADGAGA
-39 PAPRE
+39 PAPGA
-44 PAPREPAPREPL
+44 PAAPV
-56 PQASPSYVVGIGSS
+56 APSYVVGIGSS

-75 ALRVLIGGL
+75 ALRILIGGL

-137 NADVITDG
+137 NADVVTDG
-145 RALLLRKPGTKVGP
+145 RALLLRHPETKVGP

-177 AIGVVLSGT
+177 AIGVILSGT
-186 GSDGAQGVRAIKT
+186 GSDGAQGVRAIKA

-219 AAKQTGAVDLELGLE
+219 AAKQTGAVDLELGLDE
-234 EMANQLSKFNELAG
+234 IANQLSKFNALAS
-248 RQDQPDASLRQLSL
+248 RPDQPDASLRQLSL
-262 TQQDPYHSIL
+262 SQQDPYHSIL

-278 SRVKFAQYKQ
+278 SRVNFAQYKQ

-309 YAEYLRVRPDESR
+309 YADYVRVRPEEGR

-334 FFRDEHSF
+334 FFRDELSF
-342 KALAAAIAERID
+342 RALSAAVAERIEH
-354 QKRTGDSFRA
+354 KRTGDSFRA

-381 VFEALAKA
+381 VFEALEKA
-389 GKQLNV
+389 NKQLNV

-413 LYQEALVA
+413 LYEKAAVA

-429 RYFDEQEQW
+429 RYFDEKDQW
-438 FRIKDYVRDAI
+438 FKVKDYVRDAI
-449 IFARHDVAQ
+449 VFARHDVAQ

-476 FNSHLQEHTL
+476 FNAHLQEHTL
-486 RTFHFAMDSQA
+486 RTFHFAMDNQGT
-497 VLFLGKSESAT
+497 LFLGKSESAT
-508 TVSDLFELTD
+508 SAGDLFELAD

-568 FAPDSVLVDQDHR
+568 FAPDSVLVGDDHR
-581 VRHVFGGAN
+581 VRHVFGSAN
-590 RYLHFPKGQ
+590 RYLHFPKGE

-613 VEVGALLHR
+613 VELSALLHR
-622 AERSGHAAK
+622 AQRLGHAAR
-631 GEQRH
+631 GDQRH
-636 AFVIDREE
+636 AFVVDREE
-644 RRIQLIVVPLPSDGR
+644 RKIQLTVVPLSSDGR
-659 VEFIICFNQAPHDA
+659 TEFIVCFSPAPHDVP
-673 FRPVKATANS
+673 RPVKAPAGS
-683 SRLAPEEQIR
+683 SRLAPEDQIR
-693 QLEQELAAA
+693 RLEQELAAA
-702 REHLQTVLEE
+702 REHLQTVVEE
-712 HDTATEELQAL
+712 HDTASEELQAL

-754 LTTLNQEINV
+754 LTTLNQEVNV
-764 KSSEL
+764 KSAEL

-784 YPLLVVDKNL
+784 YPLLVVDRNL

-802 SRYLFRI
+802 SRHLFRI

-828 PVLEMIGESLR
+828 PVLEMVAASFQ
-839 ERRAMR
+839 ERRPMR
-845 LQLEVLDRHF
+845 HQLEVLDRHF
-855 EACVQL
+855 EACIQL
-861 IDGSKGEVDGL
+861 IDGSKGEVDGA

-889 RVSKERL
+889 RVSRERL
-896 SAIVDN
+896 AAILDN

-910 DSIGAYIYV
+910 DSIGAYVYV
-919 NQRFCDVVGRSEKD
+919 NQRFCDVLGRSEKD
-933 VLGRTDEE
+933 VLGKTDEE
-941 LFGQKAGSALR
+941 LFGQKAGSAMR

-959 KSRSPM
+959 KSRSPL
-965 WLEESLHVGGKL
+965 WLEETLHAGGKL
-977 RYWLSSKFPLLDDR
+977 RYWLSSRFPLLDDR
-991 RTAQSVCTIA
+991 RNAQSVCNIA

-1006 RVLQEQQL
+1006 RVLQEQHL
-1014 KIFKK
+1014 KVFKK

-1033 HEGLYKVTF
+1033 ERGRYRVTF
-1042 ASNEFADKIGK
+1042 ASNEFADKVGK
-1053 GAPELHELPLDEL
+1053 GAPELHGIVLDEL
-1066 LGIVL
+1066 LDIVL
-1071 RGVESPRRAELSEAA
+1071 SGAESPRLPELSEAA
-1086 RQKPLASFTINLA
+1086 RKSPLASFTINLA

-1104 ELWIELMTTTITF
+1104 ELWIELRTATISF
-1117 GDEEASYLILLFFD
+1117 GGEEPSYLILLIFD
-1131 VTERVKTQ
+1131 VTQRVQAQ

-1156 SLGEVAAGI
+1156 SLGEIAAGI

-1189 GQLEKERLAR
+1189 GQLEKERLSRIA
-1199 VATDIDG
+1199 VEIDG

-1229 RPHNVQELI
+1229 RPHDVQELI

-1261 REELVIDCYPVQI
+1261 PEDLVIDCYPVQI
-1274 VQILINLINNAVDA
+1274 VQILINLLNNAVDA
-1288 ISALRERWIRV
+1288 TSALRERWIRI

-1304 DGKVQVRVIDSGKGI
+1304 DDKALVRVIDSGKGI

-1344 LSLSRNIAQHHRGD
+1344 LSLSRNIAQHHGGD
-1358 LRLAMEEKNTCF
+1358 LRLVMDHKNTCF
-1370 ELELPQKQV
+1370 ELELPRKPC

>member
-1 MRTKNSSR
+1 MRTTKNSSR
-9 ARRPSSRKKKP
+9 ARRPSSKKDKSA
-20 TNAQVAP
+20 TAQVAP
-27 KLEAGALGPARD
+27 KLDARSPVTDGGGAA
-39 PAPRE
+39 PAPRA
-44 PAPREPAPREPL
+44 PAAH
-56 PQASPSYVVGIGSS
+56 AAPSYVVGIGSS

-75 ALRVLIGGL
+75 ALRLLIGGL

-137 NADVITDG
+137 NADVVTDG
-145 RALLLRKPGTKVGP
+145 RALLLRQPETKVGP
-159 KPSVDLFFKSI
+159 KPSVDLFFQSI
-170 AEHYGEN
+170 AEHFGES
-177 AIGVVLSGT
+177 AIGIILSGT
-186 GSDGAQGVRAIKT
+186 GSDGAQGVRAIKA
-199 AGGVTICQTPES
+199 AGGVTICQTLES

-234 EMANQLSKFNELAG
+234 DIANQLSKFNELAS
-248 RQDQPDASLRQLSL
+248 RPDQPDASLRQLSL
-262 TQQDPYHSIL
+262 SHQDPYHSIL

-278 SRVKFAQYKQ
+278 SRVNFAQYKQ

-299 IATRCESIEA
+299 IATRCESLEA
-309 YAEYLRVRPDESR
+309 YADYLRVRPEEGR

-334 FFRDEHSF
+334 FFRDEPSF
-342 KALAAAIAERID
+342 RALSAAIAERIEH
-354 QKRTGDSFRA
+354 KRAGDSFRA

-369 ATGEEAYSIAIL
+369 ATGEEAYSVAIL

-389 GKQLNV
+389 NKQLNV

-405 AMSVARKG
+405 AMTVARKG
-413 LYQEALVA
+413 IYEKASVA
-421 DIPPRLRS
+421 VIPSRLRS
-429 RYFDEQEQW
+429 RYFDEQDQW
-438 FRIKDYVRDAI
+438 FKVKDYVRDAI
-449 IFARHDVAQ
+449 VFARHDVAQ

-476 FNSHLQEHTL
+476 FNAHLQEHTL
-486 RTFHFAMDSQA
+486 KTFHFAMDNQG

-508 TVSDLFELTD
+508 SLNDLFELTD

-550 KDRQSTTALDL
+550 KDRQSTTAMDL

-568 FAPDSVLVDQDHR
+568 FAPDSVLVGDDHR
-581 VRHVFGGAN
+581 VRHVFGSAN
-590 RYLHFPKGQ
+590 RYLRFPKGE

-613 VEVGALLHR
+613 VELGALLHR
-622 AERSGHAAK
+622 ALRSGHAAR
-631 GEQRH
+631 GDQRH
-636 AFVIDREE
+636 AFVVDREE
-644 RRIQLIVVPLPSDGR
+644 RKIQLTVVPLSSDGR
-659 VEFIICFNQAPHDA
+659 TEFIICFSPAPHDA
-673 FRPVKATANS
+673 PRPARATAGR

-693 QLEQELAAA
+693 RLEQELAAA
-702 REHLQTVLEE
+702 REHLQTVVEE
-712 HDTATEELQAL
+712 HDTASEELQAL

-784 YPLLVVDKNL
+784 YPLLVVDRNL
-794 RLTDYNPA
+794 RLTDHNPA
-802 SRYLFRI
+802 SRHLFRI

-821 LSHLSVE
+821 LAHLSVE
-828 PVLEMIGESLR
+828 PVLEMVGASFQ
-839 ERRAMR
+839 ERRPMR
-845 LQLEVLDRHF
+845 HQLEVLDRHF
-855 EACVQL
+855 EASIQL
-861 IDGSKGEVDGL
+861 IEGSKGEVDGA

-896 SAIVDN
+896 SAILDN

-910 DSIGAYIYV
+910 DSIGAYVYV
-919 NQRFCDVVGRSEKD
+919 NQRFCDVLGRSEKE
-933 VLGRTDEE
+933 VLGKTDEE
-941 LFGQKAGSALR
+941 LFGQKAGSAMR

-959 KSRSPM
+959 KSRSPS
-965 WLEESLHVGGKL
+965 WLEETLNVGGKL
-977 RYWLSSKFPLLDDR
+977 RYWLTSKFPLLDDR
-991 RTAQSVCTIA
+991 RNAQSVCTIA

-1006 RVLQEQQL
+1006 RVLQEQHL
-1014 KIFKK
+1014 KVFKK

-1033 HEGLYKVTF
+1033 HDGRYRVTF

-1053 GAPELHELPLDEL
+1053 GAPELHGLALDEL
-1066 LGIVL
+1066 LDIVL
-1071 RGVESPRRAELSEAA
+1071 SGAESPRVAELSEAA
-1086 RQKPLASFTINLA
+1086 RESPLASFTINLA

-1104 ELWIELMTTTITF
+1104 ELWIELRTATISF
-1117 GDEEASYLILLFFD
+1117 GAEEPSYLILLIFD
-1131 VTERVKTQ
+1131 VTQ
-1139 RLILS
+1139 RIQAQRIILS

-1156 SLGEVAAGI
+1156 SLGEIAAGI

-1182 LKRLAER
+1182 LKRLADR
-1189 GQLEKERLAR
+1189 GQLEKERLSRIA
-1199 VATDIDG
+1199 VEIDA

-1218 KSITRMESEKL
+1218 KSITRMESEER
-1229 RPHNVQELI
+1229 RPHDVQELI
-1238 REAVRVSGFRLQQA
+1238 REAARVSGFRLQQA
-1252 SVHLSFDLP
+1252 GVHLSFDLP
-1261 REELVIDCYPVQI
+1261 QEDLVIDCYPVQI
-1274 VQILINLINNAVDA
+1274 VQILINLLNNAVDA
-1288 ISALRERWIRV
+1288 ISALRERWIRI
-1299 EARSS
+1299 EARRS
-1304 DGKVQVRVIDSGKGI
+1304 DGKVHVRVIDSGKGI

-1344 LSLSRNIAQHHRGD
+1344 LSLSRNIAQHHGGD
-1358 LRLAMEEKNTCF
+1358 LRLVMDHRNTCF
-1370 ELELPQKQV
+1370 ELELPQKHG

>member
-20 TNAQVAP
+20 ANAQVAP
-27 KLEAGALGPARD
+27 KLEARALGPAG
-39 PAPRE
+39 E
-44 PAPREPAPREPL
+44 PAQRAPAQRAPL
-56 PQASPSYVVGIGSS
+56 VQVSPSYVVGIGSS

-137 NADVITDG
+137 NADVIADG

-186 GSDGAQGVRAIKT
+186 GSDGAQGVLAIKA

-234 EMANQLSKFNELAG
+234 EMANQLSKFNELAS
-248 RQDQPDASLRQLSL
+248 RHDQPDASLRQLSL
-262 TQQDPYHSIL
+262 TQQDPYQSIL

-309 YAEYLRVRPDESR
+309 YAEYLRVRPEESR

-342 KALAAAIAERID
+342 RALAGAIAERID

-389 GKQLNV
+389 NKQLNV

-405 AMSVARKG
+405 AMSIARKG
-413 LYQEALVA
+413 LYQQASVA
-421 DIPPRLRS
+421 EIPPRLRS
-429 RYFDEQEQW
+429 RYFDEQDQW

-449 IFARHDVAQ
+449 VFARHDVAQ

-486 RTFHFAMDSQA
+486 KTFHFAMDNQA

-590 RYLHFPKGQ
+590 RYLHFPKGE
-599 PTVTIQKLLPPDVA
+599 PSVTIQKLLPSDVA
-613 VEVGALLHR
+613 VEVSALLHR

-631 GEQRH
+631 GDQRH
-636 AFVIDREE
+636 RFVIDRDE
-644 RRIQLIVVPLPSDGR
+644 RRIQLTVAPLPSDGR
-659 VEFIICFNQAPHDA
+659 VEFIVCFSQALHDA
-673 FRPVKATANS
+673 LRPVKSTAGS
-683 SRLAPEEQIR
+683 SRLPPEEQIR
-693 QLEQELAAA
+693 RLEQELAAA
-702 REHLQTVLEE
+702 REHLQTVIEE
-712 HDTATEELQAL
+712 HDTASEELQAL

-828 PVLEMIGESLR
+828 PVLEMIGESMR

-910 DSIGAYIYV
+910 DSIGAYVYV
-919 NQRFCDVVGRSEKD
+919 NQRFCDVLGRSEKE

-941 LFGQKAGSALR
+941 LFGPKAGSALR

-1006 RVLQEQQL
+1006 RVLQEQHL
-1014 KIFKK
+1014 KVFKR

-1033 HEGLYKVTF
+1033 NEGVYEVTF

-1053 GAPELHELPLDEL
+1053 GAPELHGLPLDEL
-1066 LGIVL
+1066 LEIVL
-1071 RGVESPRRAELSEAA
+1071 SDAESPRTAELSEAA
-1086 RQKPLASFTINLA
+1086 RQRPLASFTINLA

-1104 ELWIELMTTTITF
+1104 ELWVELRTATISF
-1117 GDEEASYLILLFFD
+1117 GGEEPNYLILLLFD
-1131 VTERVKTQ
+1131 VTQRVQAQ
-1139 RLILS
+1139 RIILS

-1182 LKRLAER
+1182 LKRLADR

-1218 KSITRMESEKL
+1218 KSITRMESEQL
-1229 RPHNVQELI
+1229 RPHNVQELV

-1288 ISALRERWIRV
+1288 ISALRERWIRI

-1304 DGKVQVRVIDSGKGI
+1304 DGKVHVRIFDSGKGI

-1344 LSLSRNIAQHHRGD
+1344 LSLSRNIAQHHGGD
-1358 LRLAMEEKNTCF
+1358 LRLATEEKNTCF